1 MLQESPFP
9 SEKERAARA
18 RIIHIM
24 QEQPLVVGS
33 LVQMARTCGKPGCHC
48 ADSPKHRHV
57 SLYLAVRD
65 RGKRR
70 MVCIP
75 KEMERDVSLWVDA
88 YKEMSRL
95 MDTISQGCLT
105 RISAAKR

>member
-1 MLQESPFP
+1 M
-9 SEKERAARA
+9 
-18 RIIHIM
+18 IHIM

-33 LVQMARTCGKPGCHC
+33 LVRMARTCGKPGCHC
-48 ADSPKHRHV
+48 VDSPKHRHV

-70 MVCIP
+70 MICIP
-75 KEMERDVSLWVDA
+75 KELERDVSLWVDA
-88 YKEMSRL
+88 YKETSRL
-95 MDTISQGCLT
+95 MDVLSQGCLA